1 MHPRNNTTI
10 MKKTLFI
17 IAFLLCSCLTVGA
30 QETVQKPAK
39 AVYTNECYD
48 KKLIK
53 EAKKWIKK
61 GEWRQGFNGA
71 DPHESVNIVDF
82 YMQYKK
88 NPEQWTKLFQ
98 YLAKTD
104 LLALPKGK
112 LPIEGSD
119 LTISVE
125 DSENGPLEKRQSE
138 SHYHGID
145 FQYCVKGTE
154 RFGIIDHVTSTPNS
168 KYKPDVIHY
177 SYDKARAKFYDSTP
191 DKFFIFFPGDWH
203 IAKVNNDTDNQTI
216 RVCVIKVRWID

>member
-1 MHPRNNTTI
+1 MIKMNYI
-10 MKKTLFI
+10 KYCL
-17 IAFLLCSCLTVGA
+17 ALCLMTFCISVSA
-30 QETVQKPAK
+30 QKPY
-39 AVYTNECYD
+39 YTNECHD

-53 EAKKWIKK
+53 EAKAWLKK
-61 GEWRQGFNGA
+61 GEWRQGFTA
-71 DPHESVNIVDF
+71 AEPHESVNIVDF

-112 LPIEGSD
+112 HPIEGSD

-125 DSENGPLEKRQSE
+125 DSQNGPLEKRNSE
-138 SHYHGID
+138 SHYNNID

-154 RFGIIDHVTSTPNS
+154 RFGIIDHVTSVPKD
-168 KYKPDVIHY
+168 KYKVDVIHY
-177 SYDKARAKFYDSTP
+177 NYDKERALFYDSTP

-203 IAKVNNDTDNQTI
+203 IAKVNNDTDDQNI
-216 RVCVIKVRWID
+216 RVCVIKVRWKD

>member
-1 MHPRNNTTI
+1 MR
-10 MKKTLFI
+10 KLFI
-17 IAFLLCSCLTVGA
+17 ISCFLLLGITAGSAQSSKSCA
-30 QETVQKPAK
+30 PRP
-39 AVYTNECYD
+39 VYTRECND
-48 KKLIK
+48 KQVIK
-53 EAKKWIKK
+53 AAKKWFKK
-61 GEWRQGFNGA
+61 GEWRQGFTLA
-71 DPHESVNIVDF
+71 SPHESVNIVDF
-82 YMQYKK
+82 YLQYQK

-125 DSENGPLEKRQSE
+125 DSENGPLETRNSE

-154 RFGIIDHVTSTPNS
+154 RFGIIDHVTSVPKD
-168 KYKPDVIHY
+168 KYKKDVIHY
-177 SYDKARAKFYDSTP
+177 NYDKSRALFYDSTP

-203 IAKVNNDTDNQTI
+203 IAKVNNDTNDQTI
-216 RVCVIKVRWID
+216 RVCVIKVRWED